1 MRFAGMALDG
11 GNYASAAMNSGGA
24 MENILAKNTPDY
36 GKISATAGRAK
47 TNEEISSM
55 QAMADVQNA
64 GISSLANT
72 KASAFNAQATIA
84 QGEANADAIQ
94 AEGMSSMI
102 GSIGGGFA
110 NAFKPKTNK
119 TAFGSLGPSNFDLNK
134 NFWLK

>member
-1 MRFAGMALDG
+1 MRFANMALDG
-11 GNYASAAMNSGGA
+11 GNYINAAMNSGGA
-24 MENILAKNTPDY
+24 MENILSKNTPDY
-36 GKISATAGRAK
+36 GKISKTAGRAK

-55 QAMADVQNA
+55 QAMANVQNA

-102 GSIGGGFA
+102 GSIGGGLMG
-110 NAFKPKTNK
+110 AFKPKTSK
-119 TAFGSLGPSNFDLNK
+119 TSFGSLGPSNFDLNK
-134 NFWLK
+134 NFW

>member
-11 GNYASAAMNSGGA
+11 GNYVNAAVNSGGA
-24 MENILAKNTPDY
+24 MEAILAKSTPNY
-36 GKISATAGRAK
+36 SGLSGKASKAK
-47 TNEEISSM
+47 SDEKVTSM

-72 KASAFNAQATIA
+72 RASAFNAQATIA

-102 GSIGGGFA
+102 GSIGSGLAG
-110 NAFKPKTNK
+110 AFKPKTSK
-119 TAFGSLGPSNFDLNK
+119 TAYGSLGPSNFDLNK
-134 NFWLK
+134 NFW